1 MCLVFPAGCARP
13 RRLSTRFLA
22 AERNELARYREDA
35 RAVLRGRPLD
45 KGVDEA
51 SGVPLGRLW
60 WHRYPFEIPLPPKRG
75 AVVFVKS
82 GDGFALPAG
91 EKRKQGAVTAR
102 ASAVSKGAPGNG
114 GRVRG
119 QPENVTFYQ
128 GKFLSVA
135 PNGKVTIHVDR
146 TSCASSPHV
155 VVTVPDLNVMSV
167 VEPAMPVES
176 PRCSAPVQPVTS
188 QPSAPLG
195 DAQDAS
201 ENTISA
207 SATAS
212 AASFAA
218 SVQSTL
224 PSAAVIAHLQ
234 ATAAAVAAEA
244 VAAGEYDNP
253 ADRHVCP
260 GQPCTTLPLPLPLPS
275 VTGVVTPSPRKA
287 VAFKARS
294 GANVEYEV
302 HVRAVAEALRLLDR
316 KGVLVADLGALNSDA
331 ERAIASE
338 VPIHER
344 TRSAHAGVVDAL
356 ATINARLDI
365 VLPGLQCPPAAA
377 RDEGTGTQGSEP
389 RVAVSLP
396 APPSGPSI
404 FDYPPAVENEDDDD
418 FACQHDG
425 EGNCPRAS
433 CAVSRL
439 RDGARGLLRNSTSL
453 GPGGQQ
459 HAFPFGNA
467 DGLRP
472 SARDQQKPNAS
483 IPSDLGLRPEHMAR
497 NVDFRSAAGAA
508 LLSKALARSALANLP
523 DDSSLKTAPASQR
536 ADVIECVSTC
546 VAVLLRARA
555 TRSSESIDELA
566 DALRVKC
573 AENESLLGAIKSAVR
588 EFDSSTSSDS
598 RDD

>member
-1 MCLVFPAGCARP
+1 MSQYRHPNKRPFPSLAPSSPSYIRSIRLRLTASTDAPSVPAGRALAYDAFTPDIDAPFLNHLEFSAVLSSEMAPLLSSTPSLGGPPGTATRTRAQWRCIRRKMCLVFPAGCARP

-207 SATAS
+207 SATVHTPFCGS
-212 AASFAA
+212 
-218 SVQSTL
+218 
-224 PSAAVIAHLQ
+224 
-234 ATAAAVAAEA
+234 
-244 VAAGEYDNP
+244 
-253 ADRHVCP
+253 DR
-260 GQPCTTLPLPLPLPS
+260 
-275 VTGVVTPSPRKA
+275 
-287 VAFKARS
+287 
-294 GANVEYEV
+294 
-302 HVRAVAEALRLLDR
+302 
-316 KGVLVADLGALNSDA
+316 
-331 ERAIASE
+331 
-338 VPIHER
+338 
-344 TRSAHAGVVDAL
+344 AL
-356 ATINARLDI
+356 A
-365 VLPGLQCPPAAA
+365 C
-377 RDEGTGTQGSEP
+377 
-389 RVAVSLP
+389 
-396 APPSGPSI
+396 
-404 FDYPPAVENEDDDD
+404 
-418 FACQHDG
+418 
-425 EGNCPRAS
+425 
-433 CAVSRL
+433 
-439 RDGARGLLRNSTSL
+439 
-453 GPGGQQ
+453 
-459 HAFPFGNA
+459 
-467 DGLRP
+467 
-472 SARDQQKPNAS
+472 
-483 IPSDLGLRPEHMAR
+483 
-497 NVDFRSAAGAA
+497 
-508 LLSKALARSALANLP
+508 
-523 DDSSLKTAPASQR
+523 DSSCSS
-536 ADVIECVSTC
+536 C
-546 VAVLLRARA
+546 
-555 TRSSESIDELA
+555 RS
-566 DALRVKC
+566 RC
-573 AENESLLGAIKSAVR
+573 
-588 EFDSSTSSDS
+588 S
-598 RDD
+598 R